1 MVFNKQTSPVRSS
14 ASEAIID
21 QGLRAYMLKV
31 YNYMAAGVLLTG
43 FVALLS
49 FKMAAITSAEGQIIG
64 LTSYGNTILNSGL
77 KWVIAFSPLAIV
89 LYMSFGAAKISTSRA
104 QTLFWIF
111 CILMGASLTYL
122 FVIFTGLSITRV
134 FSL

>member
-1 MVFNKQTSPVRSS
+1 MDLNKQSTVRSS

-21 QGLRAYMLKV
+21 QGLRAHMLRV

-89 LYMSFGAAKISTSRA
+89 LYMSFGAAKIQKVVCA
-104 QTLFWIF
+104 FAADIF
-111 CILMGASLTYL
+111 AIPKLM
-122 FVIFTGLSITRV
+122 
-134 FSL
+134 